1 MLCSP
6 HFELYVTAQVW
17 ADSKPLT
24 IPVQTAYKSFK
35 NARIWNEW
43 LELPVTYA
51 NLPASAQLAIT
62 LWDLSPLE
70 DTDSNMHAV
79 PFGGTTI
86 PLFDKDNTLQKGRQ
100 RCRIHRHKAADGLS
114 NTTTPSVIPPARR
127 NRKAPVVE
135 DTVDE
140 QIAEMQRLED
150 LLKKQEMGDL
160 PTNTWLDN
168 LVYKK
173 MMKIRNDALK
183 AEAAA
188 LNQRKDTNGDS
199 NGASAHEDDLEL
211 FYLDIEFP
219 RFDHAIVHT
228 DVEYPPPPISDLRL
242 PAESDVRLRPP
253 PEVSF

>member
-1 MLCSP
+1 M
-6 HFELYVTAQVW
+6 TAQIW

-70 DTDSNMHAV
+70 DTDFNMHAV

-86 PLFDKDNTLQKGRQ
+86 SLFDKDNTLQKGRQ
-100 RCRIHRHKAADGLS
+100 RCRIHRHRAADGLS
-114 NTTTPSVIPPARR
+114 NTTTPSVIPPARKS
-127 NRKAPVVE
+127 RKAPAVE

-140 QIAEMQRLED
+140 QIAEMQRLEE

-160 PTNTWLDN
+160 PTNAWLDN
-168 LVYKK
+168 LVYK
-173 MMKIRNDALK
+173 R
-183 AEAAA
+183 
-188 LNQRKDTNGDS
+188 
-199 NGASAHEDDLEL
+199 
-211 FYLDIEFP
+211 
-219 RFDHAIVHT
+219 
-228 DVEYPPPPISDLRL
+228 
-242 PAESDVRLRPP
+242 
-253 PEVSF
+253 